1 MKTSLSSSRGQ
12 SLIEFTMFL
21 PLALVMG
28 LGMIELSYALLDQHV
43 VSKLTRE
50 GANLISRN
58 ATLEDAGV
66 VMRTMGT
73 RPVNFDDGST
83 LIFSVLRKV
92 ATTDADNYDKVILYQ
107 RHSIGSLD
115 ANSVFT
121 TEGTGEFA
129 GAPDYQALDSDN
141 DTRLQI
147 TNLPASLDVGLGG
160 MVFVTEIYT
169 THRLITPFNGVFL
182 GGNVPTT
189 LYSIAYF

>member
-1 MKTSLSSSRGQ
+1 MMTRLPSSRGQ
-12 SLIEFTMFL
+12 SLVEFTLFL

-50 GANLISRN
+50 GSNLISRN

-73 RPVNFDDGST
+73 RPVDFANGST

-92 ATTDADNYDKVILYQ
+92 STSDADNYDNVILYQ
-107 RHSIGSLD
+107 RHSFGTLPEK
-115 ANSVFT
+115 SVFVT
-121 TEGTGEFA
+121 AGTGSF
-129 GAPDYQALDSDN
+129 GGPPDYLAFDSDN
-141 DTRLQI
+141 DISLQI
-147 TNLPASLDVGLGG
+147 VNLPESLDVGIGG

-169 THRLITPFNGVFL
+169 SHRLITPFTGIFL
-182 GGNVPTT
+182 GGHVPTM
-189 LYSIAYF
+189 LYSAAYF